1 MDQHL
6 IARMAGAHCL
16 SSGKVNNAGVL
27 WWSSAV
33 ASADVLSM
41 KLSMAAATTVKS
53 NMCCNTFDIKT

>member
-16 SSGKVNNAGVL
+16 SSGKVNNAGVP
-27 WWSSAV
+27 WWSCAV

-41 KLSMAAATTVKS
+41 KLSMAAATTAKS
-53 NMCCNTFDIKT
+53 NMCCYAFHIKT